1 MTLAHRFAPAG
12 RVREAWLIRGVQAV
26 SLVAAGLL
34 AVLWEREVAVAGVQR
49 SVPYLLLAY
58 LLALGCCT
66 SNVTFLPF
74 MFSFPQPYVRSF
86 FIGQGLSALF
96 PCLMAIGQGVGRLEC
111 RNNSWGNGSEPHY
124 LQVNFPASNY
134 LWGTFTLLAVSA
146 LAFAAL
152 PWCRRTNQEQPGQ
165 ELGAGPVPQDGAIS
179 EDSLPLQSPETAKV
193 APPTFWTPRNI
204 YLLVLL
210 GVSNALTNGV
220 LPSVQTYS
228 CLPYGADAYHWSVV
242 LSNIANPAACFI
254 AMAVLCR

>member
-1 MTLAHRFAPAG
+1 MTLAHRFAPGG

-34 AVLWEREVAVAGVQR
+34 AVFWAREVAVAGVQR

-74 MFSFPQPYVRSF
+74 MCSFPQPYLRSF

-96 PCLMAIGQGVGRLEC
+96 PCLMAIAQGVGRLEC
-111 RNNSWGNGSEPHY
+111 RNGSEPRY
-124 LQVNFPASNY
+124 LEVNFPASNY
-134 LWGTFTLLAVSA
+134 LWGTFALLAASA

-165 ELGAGPVPQDGAIS
+165 ELGAGPQDGAPS
-179 EDSLPLQSPETAKV
+179 EDSLPLQTPETAK
-193 APPTFWTPRNI
+193 AALPTFWTPRNI

-254 AMAVLCR
+254 AMVILCR